1 MVLLNVITKNQGGIK
16 MKRKRLLSVLLI
28 VGLSVILISSS
39 VFAVSDVVEEAVNGY
54 FANLPEDN
62 AMIGQED
69 FVEKVKAGEDLFI
82 LDIRQPD
89 VYNEGHIKGA
99 VNLPWGPEAIPAALD
114 KLPGDETIY
123 VYCYTAQTANQTV
136 GLLNFA
142 GFEAKSVKFGWNL
155 GITKVDGYEEVV
167 ETEANELAGV
177 TDYEIDEEI
186 KTAIVDYYEGLAEVS
201 DTMFKNYKIGEE
213 MLKMALDS
221 GTDLMVV
228 SIRQSSAYSDGH
240 IEGAINIP
248 WGAGME
254 QYFGQLPDDKKL
266 VVYCYTGQTA
276 GQAVA
281 GLRMLGYDAV
291 SLNGGMGTTA
301 NEPYGWSN
309 QGYEVV
315 Q

>member
-1 MVLLNVITKNQGGIK
+1 
-16 MKRKRLLSVLLI
+16 MKKRILLSMAIVMMALL
-28 VGLSVILISSS
+28 VVSSS
-39 VFAVSDVVEEAVNGY
+39 ALAVSDAVEDAVNGY

-62 AMIGQED
+62 GMIGEEA
-69 FVEKVKAGEDLFI
+69 FVEKVKAGEDLFV

-89 VYNEGHIKGA
+89 VYNEGHVKGA
-99 VNLPWGPEAIPAALD
+99 VNVPWGPEAIPAALD

-136 GLLNFA
+136 ALLNFA
-142 GFEAKSVKFGWNL
+142 GFEAKSVRFGWNL
-155 GITKVDGYEEVV
+155 GITQVDGYEEIV
-167 ETEANELAGV
+167 ETEAHELGGA
-177 TDYEIDEEI
+177 TDYEINSDV
-186 KTAIVDYYEGLAEVS
+186 KAAIEDYYAGLADVS
-201 DTMFKNYKIGEE
+201 DSMYKNYKIAED
-213 MLKMALDS
+213 MLKMAIDS
-221 GTDLMVV
+221 DADMMVV
-228 SIRQSSAYSDGH
+228 SIRQPGAFAEGH
-240 IEGAINIP
+240 IEGAVNIP

-254 QYFGQLPDDKKL
+254 QYFGQLPQDQKL

-291 SLNGGMGTTA
+291 SLNGGMGTDA
-301 NEPYGWSN
+301 NAPLGWAN

>member
-1 MVLLNVITKNQGGIK
+1 
-16 MKRKRLLSVLLI
+16 MKKRILLSMAIVMMALL
-28 VGLSVILISSS
+28 VVSSS
-39 VFAVSDVVEEAVNGY
+39 ALAVSDAVEDAVNGY

-62 AMIGQED
+62 GMIGEEA
-69 FVEKVKAGEDLFI
+69 FVEKVKAGEDLFV

-89 VYNEGHIKGA
+89 VYNEGHVKGA
-99 VNLPWGPEAIPAALD
+99 VNVPWGPEAIPAALD

-136 GLLNFA
+136 ALLNFA
-142 GFEAKSVKFGWNL
+142 GFEAKSVRFGWNL
-155 GITKVDGYEEVV
+155 GITQVDGYEEIV
-167 ETEANELAGV
+167 ETEAHELGGA
-177 TDYEIDEEI
+177 TNYEINSDV
-186 KTAIVDYYEGLAEVS
+186 KAAIEDYYAGLADVS
-201 DTMFKNYKIGEE
+201 DSMYKNYKIAED
-213 MLKMALDS
+213 MLKMAIDS
-221 GTDLMVV
+221 DADMMVV
-228 SIRQSSAYSDGH
+228 SIRQPGAFAEGH
-240 IEGAINIP
+240 IEGAVNIP

-254 QYFGQLPDDKKL
+254 QYFGQLPQDQKL

-291 SLNGGMGTTA
+291 SLNGGMGTDA
-301 NEPYGWSN
+301 NAPLGWAN